1 MLSHRTKYG
10 LKALLRLARESSTTP
25 VLVADIAR
33 AERIPRRFLEAIL
46 LDLKRRGFVKSK
58 KGKAGGYA
66 LARPA
71 GDIRV
76 GEVVRALEGPLAAVG
91 CVSQIAYSACADCV
105 DEQTCGIRF
114 AMKQVRDA
122 TAGILDGM
130 TLVDVNKASGAGTG
144 R

>member
-10 LKALLRLARESSTTP
+10 LKALLRLARESSSTP

-33 AERIPRRFLEAIL
+33 AEQIPRRFLEAIL
-46 LDLKRRGFVKSK
+46 LDLKRRGFVQSK

-66 LARPA
+66 LARPPE
-71 GDIRV
+71 DIRV
-76 GEVVRALEGPLAAVG
+76 GDVVRALEGPLAAVG
-91 CVSQIAYSACADCV
+91 CVSQIAYSACTDCP

-122 TAGILDGM
+122 TATILDGM
-130 TLVDVNKASGAGTG
+130 TLVDVNKASGAGKK
-144 R
+144 